1 MNALHLTGNC
11 RLLICLLLLIALCIS
26 GVAAMTLT
34 PGDPANVP
42 TIAQGDP
49 VSIHGIAAGQPQVG
63 LQIWFIGYNFVK
75 VTTVNVNSDDS
86 YEYDLQ
92 GTDTAKLASGEYF
105 VLVQDPMENGQFDVV
120 YDPSSG
126 AVMNVQTGK
135 QIYQLT
141 GSGSLQKP
149 VSVNALMN
157 AIGSQNIDD
166 TFATVAF
173 FVSPPVVNINQIG
186 DLQEGENVT
195 INGTTNLAVGD
206 NLLVNIV
213 SSSYTP
219 TNKNQASA
227 YAGAGGMVTVMP
239 GNGGLKT
246 WSFTPDT
253 YSLTPDEYLVTV
265 SGVVQQVTATAS
277 FSVGCNS
284 SGETCAIPGPVSVAT
299 TPMTIVP
306 TNSVTPLPTTSITLV
321 HVTVTTVSTGIPTT
335 TQPAPV
341 PIFVCLV
348 SIAAVFLYRKRP

>member
-1 MNALHLTGNC
+1 MNALHFTGNC

-105 VLVQDPMENGQFDVV
+105 VLVQDPMENGHFDVV

-227 YAGAGGMVTVMP
+227 YAGAGA
-239 GNGGLKT
+239 
-246 WSFTPDT
+246 W
-253 YSLTPDEYLVTV
+253 
-265 SGVVQQVTATAS
+265 
-277 FSVGCNS
+277 
-284 SGETCAIPGPVSVAT
+284 
-299 TPMTIVP
+299 
-306 TNSVTPLPTTSITLV
+306 
-321 HVTVTTVSTGIPTT
+321 
-335 TQPAPV
+335 
-341 PIFVCLV
+341 
-348 SIAAVFLYRKRP
+348 